1 MFVVAWHSIR
11 NFPKTGMLGMDVPVS
26 LAVAL
31 AFIAGTISL
40 VLGVGE
46 SYFDSIT
53 MFIAF
58 LLGARYLELLA
69 RQDAQGGA
77 EALAKQ
83 LPATCDRFE
92 DYLNTDV
99 TKSVPVVRCVVG
111 DVLRISPGDVI
122 PVDGVLLSGEASL
135 NEAILSGESRPVSK
149 NMGDVL
155 YAGSH
160 NIVSPIVMRITA
172 LGQGTRIAGIASL
185 LDKALLAKPQVVGL
199 AEKWAGYFVVFLM
212 AAAGLTAIAWYF
224 LDPLKAWE
232 TAVAVLVASC
242 PCALSLATPA
252 AMAAAQG
259 AITKLGLLVVRGH
272 VMETLAKA
280 TDLVIDK
287 TGTLTTGHPE
297 LKAILALRSG
307 YTEQEVLAIA
317 AAMEAGQ
324 KHPLGLAILGAAQ
337 KQEIQPVILNEAPV
351 SELGKGLRAGV
362 YQLGARQWLNLDA
375 ISVDQENEQ
384 ASLVYLKDD
393 QGLLA
398 VFALLDTPRPGAMEF
413 IKQVQARGIQVHL
426 LSGDDPQTVAW
437 WARYF
442 GIEHHRGGALPE
454 DKFSF
459 SDALQKEGKVVWAVG
474 DGVNDA
480 PFLAKANVSVAVG
493 SGAPLAQAGA
503 DAVLTTESLKP
514 LSQALVLADKSK
526 IIMRQNLIWA
536 FVYNVIAIPVA
547 MMGLVNPWI
556 AGIGMSLSSLA
567 VTLNAWRL
575 RKTSE

>member
-1 MFVVAWHSIR
+1 
-11 NFPKTGMLGMDVPVS
+11 
-26 LAVAL
+26 
-31 AFIAGTISL
+31 
-40 VLGVGE
+40 
-46 SYFDSIT
+46 
-53 MFIAF
+53 
-58 LLGARYLELLA
+58 
-69 RQDAQGGA
+69 
-77 EALAKQ
+77 
-83 LPATCDRFE
+83 
-92 DYLNTDV
+92 
-99 TKSVPVVRCVVG
+99 
-111 DVLRISPGDVI
+111 VI

-149 NMGDVL
+149 KMGDVL

-317 AAMEAGQ
+317 AAMESGQ
-324 KHPLGLAILGAAQ
+324 KHPLGLAILEAAQ
-337 KQEIQPVILNEAPV
+337 KQEIKRAILNEVPV
-351 SELGKGLRAGV
+351 SELGKGLRSGV

>member
-1 MFVVAWHSIR
+1 
-11 NFPKTGMLGMDVPVS
+11 
-26 LAVAL
+26 
-31 AFIAGTISL
+31 
-40 VLGVGE
+40 
-46 SYFDSIT
+46 
-53 MFIAF
+53 
-58 LLGARYLELLA
+58 
-69 RQDAQGGA
+69 
-77 EALAKQ
+77 
-83 LPATCDRFE
+83 
-92 DYLNTDV
+92 
-99 TKSVPVVRCVVG
+99 
-111 DVLRISPGDVI
+111 
-122 PVDGVLLSGEASL
+122 
-135 NEAILSGESRPVSK
+135 
-149 NMGDVL
+149 
-155 YAGSH
+155 
-160 NIVSPIVMRITA
+160 
-172 LGQGTRIAGIASL
+172 
-185 LDKALLAKPQVVGL
+185 
-199 AEKWAGYFVVFLM
+199 
-212 AAAGLTAIAWYF
+212 
-224 LDPLKAWE
+224 
-232 TAVAVLVASC
+232 
-242 PCALSLATPA
+242 
-252 AMAAAQG
+252 MAAAQG

-297 LKAILALRSG
+297 LKAILSLRPG
-307 YTEQEVLAIA
+307 YTEQQVLAIA
-317 AAMEAGQ
+317 AAMESGQ
-324 KHPLGLAILGAAQ
+324 KHPLGLAILEAAQ
-337 KQEIQPVILNEAPV
+337 KRDIQPIILSEAPV
-351 SELGKGLRAGV
+351 SELGKGLRSGI
-362 YQLGARQWLNLDA
+362 YQLGARQWLNLEPV
-375 ISVDQENEQ
+375 SVNHENEQ

-426 LSGDDPQTVAW
+426 LSGDDEQTVTW

-442 GIEHHRGGALPE
+442 GIQYHRGGALPE

-480 PFLAKANVSVAVG
+480 PFLAKANVSIAVG

-514 LSQALVLADKSK
+514 LSQALELADKTK

-547 MMGLVNPWI
+547 MMGFVNPWL

-575 RKTSE
+575 RKISE

>member
-1 MFVVAWHSIR
+1 
-11 NFPKTGMLGMDVPVS
+11 
-26 LAVAL
+26 
-31 AFIAGTISL
+31 
-40 VLGVGE
+40 LGVGE

-317 AAMEAGQ
+317 AAMESGQ

-337 KQEIQPVILNEAPV
+337 KQEIKPAILNEVPV
-351 SELGKGLRAGV
+351 SELGKGLRSGV